1 MLQFVVEG
9 STSSN
14 VDCSLTVEL
23 ACCPQVFPAPLLQ
36 LLVTPCWQTL
46 LLPRSSETSTVIFST
61 VGVKYNFFS
70 ILIQILIVQS
80 LSPNAVCQHCVWLL
94 FPQMQHDDLPEILKG
109 AAIVSRPW
117 RADKDYKKSCYSF
130 TLISLVIFG
139 LFPLFE
145 EGHARPFSGYF
156 LHLFVRGVKRRVK
169 IVYFK
174 GLKNRKCRCNG
185 TFLMKKSL
193 YVGRKKL
200 QYILLIQNVFRTFA
214 A

>member
-14 VDCSLTVEL
+14 VDCKLTVEL
-23 ACCPQVFPAPLLQ
+23 CDPQFSPTLSLHLLAACVQP
-36 LLVTPCWQTL
+36 L
-46 LLPRSSETSTVIFST
+46 LLPSSSEASTVIFST

-70 ILIQILIVQS
+70 ILIQIFIVQS
-80 LSPNAVCQHCVWLL
+80 LSPNAVCQHCVWLF
-94 FPQMQHDDLPEILKG
+94 FPQMQHNHLPEILKG

-145 EGHARPFSGYF
+145 ESHARPLSGYF
-156 LHLFVRGVKRRVK
+156 LHLFVRGVKRSVNSM
-169 IVYFK
+169 YFK

-185 TFLMKKSL
+185 TFLNKKV
-193 YVGRKKL
+193 YVREEKSCD
-200 QYILLIQNVFRTFA
+200 IFC
-214 A
+214 

>member
-1 MLQFVVEG
+1 MY
-9 STSSN
+9 
-14 VDCSLTVEL
+14 
-23 ACCPQVFPAPLLQ
+23 
-36 LLVTPCWQTL
+36 
-46 LLPRSSETSTVIFST
+46 I
-61 VGVKYNFFS
+61 
-70 ILIQILIVQS
+70 
-80 LSPNAVCQHCVWLL
+80 CQK
-94 FPQMQHDDLPEILKG
+94 PLKG

-156 LHLFVRGVKRRVK
+156 LHLFVRGVKRSVNSM
-169 IVYFK
+169 YFK